1 MHPALLLWNVFML
14 TAVLSKSQLFLF
26 HKGVGGRVG
35 KRAGKGERIK
45 CNSSKGFVAFW
56 FPTADHILI
65 PVAETEL

>member
-26 HKGVGGRVG
+26 QKGVGRRVG
-35 KRAGKGERIK
+35 KTAGKGERIK
-45 CNSSKGFVAFW
+45 CNCSKGFVAFR